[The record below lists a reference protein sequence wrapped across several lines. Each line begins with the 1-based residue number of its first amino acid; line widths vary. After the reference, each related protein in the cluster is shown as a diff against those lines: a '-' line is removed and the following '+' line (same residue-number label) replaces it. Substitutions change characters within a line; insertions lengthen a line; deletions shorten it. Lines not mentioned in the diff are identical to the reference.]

1 MNPARPGTLPRV
13 TSRWLSVPRLIAVL
27 AAVLAATVVA
37 QIVNANVVSD
47 LSDADKYGS
56 VQLPG
61 TAILELP
68 SGSLEVMVHG
78 NSSTP
83 LDLPRGLHV
92 TVVPVGGG
100 QAAVLTP
107 DRGGQFGLSDR
118 SGADEFRRV
127 FRLET
132 PHAGAYRVTVRGV
145 DSADDPRQLT
155 FGHGPPATAVEIWEI
170 GGLVMLAVL
179 LAWTAGR
186 LVTRRRAG
194 TADRG

>member
-1 MNPARPGTLPRV
+1 
-13 TSRWLSVPRLIAVL
+13 VPRLVAVL
-27 AAVLAATVVA
+27 VAVLAATIAA

-61 TAILELP
+61 SAILELP

-78 NSSTP
+78 SGSTP
-83 LDLPRGLHV
+83 LDVPPRLRL

-100 QAAVLTP
+100 QAAVLTR

-132 PHAGAYRVTVRGV
+132 PHSGAYRVTVHGV

-155 FGHGPPATAVEIWEI
+155 FGHSPPASAVEIWET
-170 GGLVMLAVL
+170 GGLVMLVVL
-179 LAWTAGR
+179 LAWAAGR

-194 TADRG
+194 AADRR